1 MAPGSNQQVK
11 VKESF
16 QSKAKEAQ
24 ELCVK
29 ALNSEGKDYLPD
41 KWKKIF
47 GSSVPKRDSNNK
59 AAFNTYIDTEEF
71 IEDIF
76 AVDLQFRI
84 TLDCEVTQKGFRP
97 MLLSQMLRD
106 GVWLRPQKSLCFFAD
121 LTGIPEPYEVWWK
134 VLNRGDE
141 AIRRNCIRGQIIKG
155 NSKRRK
161 NERIEHT
168 DFQGAHYVQCY
179 IVRYGV
185 VVARGHIDVPIHP

>member
-1 MAPGSNQQVK
+1 MT
-11 VKESF
+11 
-16 QSKAKEAQ
+16 
-24 ELCVK
+24 LI
-29 ALNSEGKDYLPD
+29 

-59 AAFNTYIDTEEF
+59 AAFNTYTDTEEF

-97 MLLSQMLRD
+97 KRLSQILRD
-106 GVWLRPQKSLCFFAD
+106 RVWLRPQKSLRFFAD
-121 LTGIPEPYEVWWK
+121 LTDIPEPYEVWWK

-155 NSKRRK
+155 NSKGRK
-161 NERIEHT
+161 NERIEYT
-168 DFQGAHYVQCY
+168 VFQGEHYVQCY
-179 IVRYGV
+179 IVQRRV
-185 VVARGHIDVPIHP
+185 VVAYGHIDVPIHS